1 MTELTDAERRTLEW
15 IVLRFAEEPFDAGVL
30 ERASRGRLTGYEAE
44 LGIERLRG
52 RGIIETR
59 RKAWGET
66 IHTLAPGLLADWQA
80 AFAPRVREAAEMP
93 EGAVEPAYEPK
104 AGFAKL
110 LLFFVAEAANSGL
123 TLTQKGTFHK
133 KDVQRLS
140 ARIDVVNEELAG
152 LTVDYLH
159 RDKLD
164 KPLAVLYD
172 AALRL
177 GLLRPGPSAVEPA
190 PERIAAWLARP
201 NCVIQEELTA
211 LWWDVYTPA
220 DVWLQH
226 AAAAIRGLPA
236 GRWYSLRR
244 LADALLAAGVPTGG
258 RTEEEA
264 REAIAAY
271 WAVPMAAFGL
281 LELGACADAP
291 AVRRPEPPRADEDDG
306 WYVQPDFD
314 VIVPPTAP
322 FAARW
327 ELEACADYAGGDT
340 VDRYRL
346 TKASWERALSR
357 GREPERLLAALKAHA
372 LYGVPEPVETAL
384 RQWSAAYGAVTL
396 EDVTLLRC
404 RNANDAAYIRGDAE
418 LSACLIA
425 QLGELDF
432 IVDKSKAK
440 ALADRL
446 QRQGFS
452 LRQAGERGSAPAPRE
467 TLEEAAMP
475 EAARRSAPSGIVFS
489 RRNAAL
495 FPLDPSPEGTKPLR
509 EKLAA
514 VPQAWL
520 RSLRKY
526 HASTTRELLEAA
538 IDVRTKVRLVV
549 DGREIDFVPKKVA
562 PSGADWVAQGYID
575 GEEAS
580 LTAANCGEAQLLVP
594 EQA

>member
-1 MTELTDAERRTLEW
+1 MNELTNAERRTLEW
-15 IVLRFAEEPFDAGVL
+15 IVLRFAEEPFDAGAL

-52 RGIIETR
+52 RGIVETR

-80 AFAPRVREAAEMP
+80 VFAPGLREAATP
-93 EGAVEPAYEPK
+93 EEAVEPSYEPK

-110 LLFFVAEAANSGL
+110 LLFFVAEAATNGL

-133 KDVQRLS
+133 KDVQRLAS
-140 ARIDVVNEELAG
+140 RIDVANEDLAG
-152 LTVDYLH
+152 LAVDYLH

-164 KPLAVLYD
+164 KPLAVLFD

-177 GLLRPGPSAVEPA
+177 GLLRPGPGAVEPA

-201 NCVIQEELTA
+201 NGAIQEELTA

-236 GRWYSLRR
+236 GRWFSLRR
-244 LADALLAAGVPTGG
+244 LADALLAAGVPTNG

-271 WAVPMAAFGL
+271 WAGPMAAFGL
-281 LELGACADAP
+281 LELGACADGP
-291 AVRRPEPPRADEDDG
+291 AVRRPEPQRADEDDG

-327 ELEACADYAGGDT
+327 ELEACAEYAGGDT

-346 TKASWERALSR
+346 TKASWERALAR

-404 RNANDAAYIRGDAE
+404 RDAKDAAYIRGDEE
-418 LSACLIA
+418 LSACLVA

-432 IVDKSKAK
+432 IVDRSKAK

-452 LRQAGERGSAPAPRE
+452 LRQAGERAPAAMEPSE
-467 TLEEAAMP
+467 DAAKP
-475 EAARRSAPSGIVFS
+475 EEAARRSAPSGIVYS

-509 EKLAA
+509 DKLAA

-549 DGREIDFVPKKVA
+549 DGREVDFVPKRVA

-580 LTAANCGEAQLLVP
+580 VTAAACGEAQLLVP